1 MFDLKM
7 CFLDFMRLSPSSS
20 AGGGGGG
27 PTKSRKYLRAI
38 GGQNDRRFST
48 SHYMQKYN
56 DVNIIYFNENM
67 SMTSKSNTIKFSR
80 CPAGTFKESPL
91 NQSFS
96 NRKKSIRDW
105 EVETACYDFSS
116 DDRTVTSSS
125 SSSSSSVSTTTT
137 DSIADMSPDSTEVKS
152 MKFLAATDSDAT
164 ECLCRYAENTGK
176 RGGGG
181 GGAVAD
187 EAQLDSFCT
196 LCTSSFSF
204 SHCNKCDESRCSSKC
219 QQQSADEISFK
230 SYVEKSFVTRRYV

>member
-7 CFLDFMRLSPSSS
+7 CFMDLMRLSGS
-20 AGGGGGG
+20 AG
-27 PTKSRKYLRAI
+27 PPKPRKSLKEI
-38 GGQNDRRFST
+38 SDRYS

-80 CPAGTFKESPL
+80 CPAGTFKQSPL

-105 EVETACYDFSS
+105 EVETACFDFSS
-116 DDRTVTSSS
+116 DDRA
-125 SSSSSSVSTTTT
+125 TTTSGESSAASLAGVGSPGT
-137 DSIADMSPDSTEVKS
+137 SGDSDSISTSVKTTS
-152 MKFLAATDSDAT
+152 RSDAT
-164 ECLCRYAENTGK
+164 ECLCNFSENAVS
-176 RGGGG
+176 GG
-181 GGAVAD
+181 
-187 EAQLDSFCT
+187 QLDSFCT

-219 QQQSADEISFK
+219 QSADEISFK
-230 SYVEKSFVTRRYV
+230 SFVEKSFITRR